1 MNEKPCGEHIA
12 ANVGCKV
19 KECLFHTK
27 SDLCTAQRITISNE
41 SARRKAETFC
51 ATFENRTEF

>member
-27 SDLCTAQRITISNE
+27 SDLCTAPRITISNE
-41 SARRKAETFC
+41 NARRKA
-51 ATFENRTEF
+51 